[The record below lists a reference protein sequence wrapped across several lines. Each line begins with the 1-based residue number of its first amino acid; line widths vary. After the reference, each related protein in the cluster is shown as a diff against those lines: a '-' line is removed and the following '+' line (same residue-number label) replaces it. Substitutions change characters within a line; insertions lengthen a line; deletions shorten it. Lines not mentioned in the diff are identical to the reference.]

1 MSGFVSFVGSGPG
14 DPELLTLKAV
24 DRMKR
29 ADAILFDDLSS
40 GPILSHAHQGA
51 DLVGVGK
58 RAGRP
63 SPKQD
68 HVSRLLVD
76 YASGGAR
83 VVRLK
88 SGDGGMFGRLEE
100 ELGALREAGIAYE
113 IIPGIPSACA
123 AAAAA
128 GIPLT
133 RRLTARRVQFVTGH
147 DVVGH
152 LPEDL
157 NMAALADPA
166 ATTVVFMGM
175 RTFPQLARMLVDHG
189 LPPDTPALLAEAVST
204 PEQSLH
210 RSTVA
215 QLSDRLAQA
224 ISPAPAL
231 ILYGPLTEHED
242 G

>member
-1 MSGFVSFVGSGPG
+1 MSGFVSFIGSGPG

-24 DRMKR
+24 ERMGK

-40 GPILSHAHQGA
+40 GPILSHAHPEA

-76 YASGGAR
+76 YAQTGAK

-100 ELGALREAGIAYE
+100 ELVALRAAGIEYE
-113 IIPGIPSACA
+113 IIPGIPSAVA

-147 DVVGH
+147 DVSGK
-152 LPEDL
+152 LPDDL
-157 NMAALADPA
+157 NLPALADNQ
-166 ATTVVFMGM
+166 ATTVVFMGK
-175 RTFPQLARMLVDHG
+175 RTFPLLVEALHAHG
-189 LPPDTPALLAEAVST
+189 LPLDTPAMLAESVST
-204 PEQSLH
+204 PDQKLT
-210 RSTVA
+210 RSTMGA
-215 QLSDRLAQA
+215 LAERLGQE
-224 ISPAPAL
+224 IGTAPAL
-231 ILYGPLTEHED
+231 ILYGPLAELD
-242 G
+242 DA

>member
-24 DRMKR
+24 NRMKQ

-40 GPILSHAHQGA
+40 GPILSHARPGA

-76 YASGGAR
+76 YAAGGAR

-88 SGDGGMFGRLEE
+88 SGDGGLFGRLEE
-100 ELGALREAGIAYE
+100 ELVALREAGIAYE

-147 DVVGH
+147 DVAGK

-157 NMAALADPA
+157 NMAALADA
-166 ATTVVFMGM
+166 MATTVVFMGK
-175 RTFPQLARMLVDHG
+175 RTFADLARLLIEHG
-189 LPPDTPALLAEAVST
+189 LPTQTPALLAEAVGT
-204 PEQSLH
+204 PGQVLH
-210 RSTVA
+210 RGTVTTLA
-215 QLSDRLAQA
+215 ERLAKDSGA
-224 ISPAPAL
+224 APAL
-231 ILYGPLTEHED
+231 ILYGPLAD